1 MTLFLKQCRK
11 LIFLPNTVCSS
22 ERRKLASPFFPP
34 TGTIF
39 FYKFMRNA
47 ALKIIAFRKW
57 ALQLSR
63 KIGMI
68 NVAARNLVNPV
79 CTFGPERVQ
88 IPILLK
94 VFRYPKTFYGFVQMS
109 IFCIVNMENAGIYK
123 EISRQQRS
131 FTCFLSRK
139 LHAALWCGSHSSSLS
154 GSNLSHF
161 LLLSITSL
169 CLLLHFPHIAE

>member
-1 MTLFLKQCRK
+1 
-11 LIFLPNTVCSS
+11 
-22 ERRKLASPFFPP
+22 
-34 TGTIF
+34 
-39 FYKFMRNA
+39 MRNA

-68 NVAARNLVNPV
+68 NAAARNLVNPV

-109 IFCIVNMENAGIYK
+109 IFYIVNMENAGIYK

-169 CLLLHFPHIAE
+169 CLHLHSHIFLNRKDFVKKSEFIMVLKFLWQQ